1 METALITNGL
11 SPKSLVCARSLGKR
25 GIYVI
30 VCDCK
35 RFAPTF
41 FSKYCREHFL
51 YPDPEK
57 YPDDF
62 VNTILN
68 FLKRKKVDV
77 ILPMNSA
84 ETLLI
89 CKHKDKLSKYVRVPF
104 GDYEKVMLVHDK
116 KTLSETI
123 SNLRIKAPATHY
135 IKNIQELF
143 EKMHKIS
150 CPAVIK
156 LRRSTGSRG
165 IWYVNSKQELLTTY
179 RKVVK
184 NYCLLPE
191 EYPII
196 QEYISGAGA
205 GVSMLFDRGK
215 MKAKFSHLRL
225 REYPVSGGPST
236 LRISIKEEK
245 MERIARKLMETIDWH
260 GVVMVEFKL
269 TRDGTPVLIEVNP
282 RIWGSINEA
291 VASGVD
297 FPFLIYQLA
306 FEREIPEVLEYK
318 IGMKTRFIFNDIR
331 AILKLL
337 LSFKASSIQLKDIFT
352 FFSKN
357 LKYDVFSLEDPVPFL
372 IYFFWAIKELL
383 IPKR

>member
-1 METALITNGL
+1 MKTVLITNGL
-11 SPKSLVCARSLGKR
+11 SPKSLVCVRSLGKR
-25 GIYVI
+25 GIYII
-30 VCDCK
+30 VSDCK
-35 RFAPTF
+35 KFAPTF

-62 VNTILN
+62 VDTILN

-77 ILPMNSA
+77 ILPMNST

-89 CKHKDKLSKYVRVPF
+89 CKHKDKLSKYVKVPF
-104 GDYEKVMLVHDK
+104 VNYENVMLVHDK
-116 KTLSETI
+116 KNLSEITT
-123 SNLRIKAPATHY
+123 NLDIKVPTTHY
-135 IKNIQELF
+135 IKNIQELS
-143 EKMHKIS
+143 EKMLKIS
-150 CPAVIK
+150 YPAVIK

-165 IWYVNSKQELLTTY
+165 IWYVNSQQELLTTY
-179 RKVVK
+179 HKVVK
-184 NYCLLPE
+184 NYSLLPE

-236 LRISIKEEK
+236 LRISIQEEK
-245 MERIARKLMETIDWH
+245 MEKIARKLMETIGWH

-269 TRDGTPVLIEVNP
+269 TKNGIPVLIEVNP

-297 FPFLIYQLA
+297 FPFLLYQLA
-306 FEREIPEVLEYK
+306 LEHEIPEVLEYK

-337 LSFKASSIQLKDIFT
+337 LSFKASSVQLKNIFT

-357 LKYDVFSLEDPVPFL
+357 LKYDVLSLEDPVPFL
-372 IYFFWAIKELL
+372 IYFFWVIRELF
-383 IPKR
+383 IPSR

>member
-1 METALITNGL
+1 
-11 SPKSLVCARSLGKR
+11 
-25 GIYVI
+25 
-30 VCDCK
+30 
-35 RFAPTF
+35 
-41 FSKYCREHFL
+41 
-51 YPDPEK
+51 
-57 YPDDF
+57 
-62 VNTILN
+62 
-68 FLKRKKVDV
+68 
-77 ILPMNSA
+77 
-84 ETLLI
+84 
-89 CKHKDKLSKYVRVPF
+89 
-104 GDYEKVMLVHDK
+104 MLVHDK
-116 KTLSETI
+116 KNLSETV
-123 SNLRIKAPATHY
+123 SNLGIKAPRTHY
-135 IKNIQELF
+135 IENIQELF

-150 CPAVIK
+150 CPVVIK

-165 IWYVNSKQELLTTY
+165 IWYVNSKRELLTTY
-179 RKVVK
+179 HKVVK
-184 NYCLLPE
+184 NYSLLPE

-236 LRISIKEEK
+236 LRISIQEEK
-245 MERIARKLMETIDWH
+245 MEKIARKLMETIGWH

-269 TRDGTPVLIEVNP
+269 TKNGIPVLIEVNP

-297 FPFLIYQLA
+297 FPFLLYQLA
-306 FEREIPEVLEYK
+306 LEHEIPEVLEYK

-337 LSFKASSIQLKDIFT
+337 LSFKASSVQLKNIFT

-357 LKYDVFSLEDPVPFL
+357 LKYDVLSLEDPVPFL
-372 IYFFWAIKELL
+372 IYFFWVIRELF
-383 IPKR
+383 IPSR

>member
-1 METALITNGL
+1 MGTALITNGL
-11 SPKSLVCARSLGKR
+11 SPKSLVCARSLGKH

-41 FSKYCREHFL
+41 FSKYCREYFL

-57 YPDDF
+57 YPGGF
-62 VNTILN
+62 VDTILS

-77 ILPMNSA
+77 ILPMNSV

-89 CKHKDKLSKYVRVPF
+89 CKHKDKLSKYVKVPF
-104 GDYEKVMLVHDK
+104 VNYEKVMLVHDK
-116 KTLSETI
+116 KSLSEIIT
-123 SNLRIKAPATHY
+123 NLDIKAPTTHY
-135 IKNIQELF
+135 IKNIQDLF

-156 LRRSTGSRG
+156 LRKSTGSRG
-165 IWYVNSKQELLTTY
+165 IWYVNSKQELLITY
-179 RKVVK
+179 RKVIK
-184 NYCLLPE
+184 NCSLSSE

-196 QEYISGAGA
+196 QEYISGTGA

-225 REYPVSGGPST
+225 REYPISGGAST
-236 LRISIKEEK
+236 LRISIQEEK
-245 MERIARKLMETIDWH
+245 MEQLARKLMETIGWH

-269 TRDGTPVLIEVNP
+269 TKDGTPILIEVNP

-297 FPFLIYQLA
+297 FPFLLYQLA
-306 FEREIPEVLEYK
+306 FEREIPEVLDYK
-318 IGMKTRFIFNDIR
+318 IGLKTRFIFNDIR
-331 AILKLL
+331 AILKLI
-337 LSFKASSIQLKDIFT
+337 LSFKTSSIQLKNIFT
-352 FFSKN
+352 LFSKN
-357 LKYDVFSLEDPVPFL
+357 LKCDVLSLEDPVPFL

-383 IPKR
+383 NPNR

>member
-1 METALITNGL
+1 MVTALITNGF
-11 SPKSLVCARSLGKR
+11 SPKSLICARSLGKR

-30 VCDCK
+30 VCDHK

-51 YPDPEK
+51 YPNPEK
-57 YPDDF
+57 YPDRFIDA
-62 VNTILN
+62 ILS
-68 FLKRKKVDV
+68 FLKRKEVDV
-77 ILPMNSA
+77 ILPMNSV

-89 CKHKDKLSKYVRVPF
+89 CKNKDKLSKYVKVPF
-104 GDYEKVMLVHDK
+104 VSYEKVILVHDK
-116 KTLSETI
+116 KNLSEIIT
-123 SNLRIKAPATHY
+123 NLDIKAPTTYY
-135 IKNIQELF
+135 IKNIQNLF

-150 CPAVIK
+150 YPAVIK

-165 IWYVNSKQELLTTY
+165 IWYVNSKQELLITY
-179 RKVVK
+179 HKVVK
-184 NYCLLPE
+184 NYSLAPKD
-191 EYPII
+191 YPII
-196 QEYISGAGA
+196 QEYISGVGA

-245 MERIARKLMETIDWH
+245 MEELAKKLMEAIGWH
-260 GVVMVEFKL
+260 GIVMVEFKL
-269 TRDGTPVLIEVNP
+269 TKDGTPVLIEVNP

-297 FPFLIYQLA
+297 FPFLLYQLA

-318 IGMKTRFIFNDIR
+318 IGMRTRFIFNDIR
-331 AILKLL
+331 AIFKLL
-337 LSFKASSIQLKDIFT
+337 LSFKGSSIQLKDIFP
-352 FFSKN
+352 FFTKN
-357 LKYDVFSLEDPVPFL
+357 LKYDVFSLKDPIPFL

-383 IPKR
+383 IPNR